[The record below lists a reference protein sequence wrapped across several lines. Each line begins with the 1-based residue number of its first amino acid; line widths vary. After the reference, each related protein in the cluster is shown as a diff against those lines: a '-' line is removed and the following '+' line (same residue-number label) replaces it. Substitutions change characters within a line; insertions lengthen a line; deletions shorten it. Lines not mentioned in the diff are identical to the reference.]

1 MSITQVKLSRP
12 AQAQLESNGFKLP
25 AVYNSFV
32 GNGSKFEGPLYVAGS
47 IVYGSQVSVGAF
59 CSIAGARLG
68 NVSFGRYCA
77 VGENVAIGQHEHP
90 TNWLT
95 VSRISYYPQ
104 MHEWQDILSRE
115 EPGRAEFQRTPF
127 YGSDPMTRIGN
138 DVWIGYGAY
147 IRAGVT
153 IGDGAIIAARAV
165 VTKDVPAYSIVA
177 GVPAKVV
184 KMRFTNDVIELA
196 ERVQWWRYCLLDT
209 QTDLSNPKV
218 ALEAI
223 EEMAQEG
230 RIVPYIGETLSPA
243 KLMEQQVTAW
253 TS

>member
-1 MSITQVKLSRP
+1 
-12 AQAQLESNGFKLP
+12 
-25 AVYNSFV
+25 
-32 GNGSKFEGPLYVAGS
+32 
-47 IVYGSQVSVGAF
+47 
-59 CSIAGARLG
+59 
-68 NVSFGRYCA
+68 
-77 VGENVAIGQHEHP
+77 
-90 TNWLT
+90 
-95 VSRISYYPQ
+95 
-104 MHEWQDILSRE
+104 MHEWQDILTRE
-115 EPGRAEFQRTPF
+115 EPTRAEFQKTPF
-127 YGSDPMTRIGN
+127 YGSDPMTKIGN

-196 ERVQWWRYCLLDT
+196 DRVQWWRYCLLDT